1 MAFMPKVLVVGSYFS
16 VADEVNGPPRQRMH
30 AETELCPMRPNL
42 VLQPLRSLSL
52 VFALISAGAYAH
64 EGMWLPTLLKSIE
77 GDLHTAG
84 LKLSAEDIYSINQS
98 SLKDAIVLFGGGCT
112 AEVIS
117 DQGLILT
124 NHHCGFG
131 AITDHST
138 VENDRLKNG
147 FWAMNKGEELRNP
160 SLTAT
165 FVIRMEDVTDRI
177 IPQLAAGLTELQRR
191 EAVGKL
197 AEGLTKQATEGT
209 HYKAVVR
216 PFNYGNSY
224 YLIVTETFRDV
235 RLVGAPPSA
244 IGKFGGDTDN
254 WMWPRHNADMS
265 LFRIYA
271 GPENKPADPADT
283 NVPFTPRH
291 VLPMSLEGPVEG
303 EYAMIFGFPGSTQRY
318 LSSYAVSYV
327 LEKADPMRV
336 EMRTASLEVIDAAM
350 RSSDLTRLQY
360 ADKQAGISNAWK
372 KWIGEMRGL
381 KELNT
386 LQRKREQEIEYLAKA
401 SDAGRQDL
409 VNILPELKNAYV
421 DYVPYATAR
430 DLFVEMAYYGPEVLR
445 FADGFQELVEEHLR
459 LSTEGKL
466 GSTTAERLAGAEG
479 YFKNY
484 DVEVD
489 KRVFKALLPIYRK
502 HVPAQL
508 APEVLKEIDTR
519 FKGNGDAWVDA
530 LYARSVFTNLPALRK
545 ALAKP
550 GKGSMKKLS
559 RDPLY
564 RVSRSFFTTFLDKVR
579 PAHAALSD
587 RIETAMRTYV
597 KGMMDL
603 YPDRTFW
610 PDANSTLRLSYGKV
624 EGSQPRDGVNYEH
637 FTTLEGVLEKYV
649 PGDVEFDVPQ
659 RLLDLHKAKDY
670 GPYGVNGTM
679 PVCFTSSLHTTGGN
693 SGSPVLNGRGE
704 LIGLNFDRSWES
716 TMSDIQF
723 DPQKCRNI
731 CVDVRYMLF
740 LIDKFAG
747 AGHLIEEM
755 KLAPAPAPLTMIK
768 LPLHR

>member
-1 MAFMPKVLVVGSYFS
+1 MRVFRSIPLLVALFHLPAF
-16 VADEVNGPPRQRMH
+16 
-30 AETELCPMRPNL
+30 
-42 VLQPLRSLSL
+42 
-52 VFALISAGAYAH
+52 AH

-77 GDLHTAG
+77 GDLQSAG
-84 LKLSAEDIYSINQS
+84 LKLSAEDIYSINRS

-112 AEVIS
+112 AEVIGR
-117 DQGLILT
+117 DGLILT
-124 NHHCGFG
+124 NHHCGFS

-147 FWAMNKGEELRNP
+147 FWAANKGEELRNP
-160 SLTAT
+160 GLSAT
-165 FVIRMEDVTDRI
+165 FIIRMEDVSDRI
-177 IPQLAAGLTELQRR
+177 LPQLDPAMSEAARR
-191 EAVGKL
+191 DVVASLSEPIVK
-197 AEGLTKQATEGT
+197 EATEGT
-209 HYKAVVR
+209 HYRAVVR

-224 YLIVTETFRDV
+224 YLIVSETFRDV

-271 GPENKPADPADT
+271 GPDNKPADPSDA
-283 NVPFTPRH
+283 NVPFSPRH

-303 EYAMIFGFPGSTQRY
+303 EYAMIFGFPGNTQRY
-318 LSSYAVSYV
+318 LTSYAVSYV

-350 RSSDLTRLQY
+350 RSSDRTRLQY

-386 LQRKREQEIEYLAKA
+386 LARKREQEQAFLARA
-401 SDAGRQDL
+401 TSAGRSDL
-409 VNILPELKNAYV
+409 LTVLPELEKAYAE
-421 DYVPYATAR
+421 YIPYATAR

-445 FADGFQELVEEHLR
+445 FADGFQGLVLEHAQ
-459 LSTEGKL
+459 LSAQGKL
-466 GSTTAERLAGAEG
+466 QAERDQRLAAADA
-479 YFKNY
+479 YFQNY

-489 KRVFKALLPIYRK
+489 KRVFKALMPIYRK
-502 HVPAQL
+502 HVPAAL
-508 APEVLKEIDTR
+508 APAFLKELDTR
-519 FKGNGDAWVDA
+519 YKGNVNAWVDA
-530 LYARSVFTNLPALRK
+530 LYAKSAFTDAARLKK
-545 ALAKP
+545 AFAKPKASSYAKLAK
-550 GKGSMKKLS
+550 
-559 RDPLY
+559 DPLFQ
-564 RVSRSFFTTFLDKVR
+564 VSRSIFTNFLQEVR
-579 PAHAALSD
+579 PQHTVLSE
-587 RIETAMRTYV
+587 RIEGAMRRYV
-597 KGMMDL
+597 KGQMDL
-603 YPDRTFW
+603 EPGRTFW

-624 EGSQPRDGVNYEH
+624 EGSSPRDGVAYKP
-637 FTTLEGVLEKYV
+637 FTTLDGVMEKYI

-659 RLLDLHKAKDY
+659 RLIDLYRAKDY
-670 GPYGVNGTM
+670 GRYGVNGTL

-723 DPQKCRNI
+723 DPEKCRNI
-731 CVDVRYMLF
+731 CVDVRYILF
-740 LIDKFAG
+740 LIDKYAG
-747 AGHLIEEM
+747 ATHLLDEM
-755 KLAPAPAPLTMIK
+755 ILAPAPAPMPLIE

>member
-1 MAFMPKVLVVGSYFS
+1 MYAF
-16 VADEVNGPPRQRMH
+16 
-30 AETELCPMRPNL
+30 
-42 VLQPLRSLSL
+42 
-52 VFALISAGAYAH
+52 GARAH

-77 GDLHTAG
+77 GDLQNAG
-84 LKLSAEDIYSINQS
+84 LKLSTEDIYSINSS
-98 SLKDAIVLFGGGCT
+98 SLKDAVVLFGGGCT

-124 NHHCGFG
+124 NHHCGFS

-147 FWAMNKGEELRNP
+147 FWAASKAEELRNP
-160 SLTAT
+160 GLTAT
-165 FVIRMEDVTDRI
+165 FVVRMEDVTDRI
-177 IPQLAAGLTELQRR
+177 LPQLAAGLTEAQRR
-191 EAVGKL
+191 DAVNKL
-197 AEGLTKQATEGT
+197 AGTLTKEAIEGT

-271 GPENKPADPADT
+271 GPDNKPADPADA
-283 NVPFTPRH
+283 NIPFTPRH

-318 LSSYAVSYV
+318 LSSYAVEYV
-327 LEKADPMRV
+327 MEKADPMRV
-336 EMRTASLEVIDAAM
+336 AMRTASLEVIDAAM
-350 RSSDLTRLQY
+350 RSSDVTRLQY

-372 KWIGEMRGL
+372 KWIGELRGL

-386 LQRKREQEIEYLAKA
+386 LQRKREYEEAYRAKA
-401 SDAGRQDL
+401 LENGSAHYAEVLPALKELYAG
-409 VNILPELKNAYV
+409 
-421 DYVPYATAR
+421 YVPYATAR
-430 DLFVEMAYYGPEVLR
+430 DLFVEMVYYGPEILR
-445 FADGFQELVEEHLR
+445 FADGFREVVEEHAR
-459 LSTEGKL
+459 LTEEGKL
-466 GSTTAERLAGAEG
+466 SVGVAERLAAAEG
-479 YFKNY
+479 YFKSY

-489 KRVFKALLPIYRK
+489 KRIFKALLPIYRS
-502 HVPAQL
+502 HVPAHL
-508 APEVLKEIDTR
+508 APDILVEIDGK
-519 FKGNGDAWVDA
+519 FKGDANAWVDD
-530 LYARSVFTNLPALRK
+530 LYARSIFADEARLSK
-545 ALAKP
+545 AFAKP
-550 GKGSMKKLS
+550 GAKAMKKIA
-559 RDPLY
+559 RDPAFKA
-564 RVSRSFFTTFLDKVR
+564 SRSFFRNFLEQVR
-579 PAHAALSD
+579 PEHAALSD
-587 RIETAMRTYV
+587 RIETSMRTYV
-597 KGMMDL
+597 KGMMEL
-603 YPDRTFW
+603 YPEKTYW

-624 EGSQPRDGVNYEH
+624 EGSRPRNGITYEP

-659 RLLDLHKAKDY
+659 RLLDLYKAKDY
-670 GPYGVNGTM
+670 GPYGVDGTM

-723 DPQKCRNI
+723 DPDKCRNI

-747 AGHLIEEM
+747 ARHLIEEM
-755 KLAPAPAPLTMIK
+755 KLVPRPAPVSVIE

>member
-1 MAFMPKVLVVGSYFS
+1 MAVRIL
-16 VADEVNGPPRQRMH
+16 D
-30 AETELCPMRPNL
+30 RPSTHMSIERL
-42 VLQPLRSLSL
+42 LLSLSVIIAQL
-52 VFALISAGAYAH
+52 AHGH

-77 GDLHTAG
+77 GDLQSAG
-84 LKLSAEDIYSINQS
+84 LKLSAEDIYSINRS

-117 DQGLILT
+117 GQGLILT
-124 NHHCGFG
+124 NHHCGFS

-147 FWAMNKGEELRNP
+147 FWAANKAEELRNP
-160 SLTAT
+160 GLTAT
-165 FVIRMEDVTDRI
+165 FVIRMEDVSDRI
-177 IPQLAAGLTELQRR
+177 LPQLAAGLTEPQRR
-191 EAVGKL
+191 EAVAKL
-197 AEGLTKQATEGT
+197 AEGLTKAATEGT

-216 PFNYGNSY
+216 PFNHGNSY

-235 RLVGAPPSA
+235 RLVGAPPSS

-271 GPENKPADPADT
+271 GPDNTPADPSDA
-283 NVPFTPRH
+283 NIPFTPRH

-350 RSSDLTRLQY
+350 RSSDVTRLQY

-372 KWIGEMRGL
+372 KWIGEIRGL

-386 LQRKREQEIEYLAKA
+386 LQRKREQESEYLAKA
-401 SDAGRQDL
+401 TDAGRQDL
-409 VNILPELKNAYV
+409 VNVLPELKNAYV
-421 DYVPYATAR
+421 EYVPYATAR
-430 DLFVEMAYYGPEVLR
+430 DLFVELVYYGPEVLR
-445 FADGFQELVEEHLR
+445 FADGFHELVDEQAR
-459 LSTEGKL
+459 LNTEGKL
-466 GSTTAERLAGAEG
+466 SSTTAQLLANAEG

-502 HVPAQL
+502 HVPAAL
-508 APEVLKEIDTR
+508 APVALQEIDTR
-519 FKGNGDAWVDA
+519 FKGDADAWVDA

-550 GKGSMKKLS
+550 GKASMKKLAK
-559 RDPLY
+559 DPLY
-564 RVSRSFFTTFLDKVR
+564 RVSRSIFSTFLDQVR
-579 PAHAALSD
+579 PTHAGLSD

-624 EGSQPRDGVNYEH
+624 EGSRPRDGVTYEH

-649 PGDVEFDVPQ
+649 PGDTEFDVPQ
-659 RLLDLHKAKDY
+659 RLIDLHKAKDY

-723 DPQKCRNI
+723 DPEKCRNI

-747 AGHLIEEM
+747 ARHLIEEM
-755 KLAPAPAPLTMIK
+755 KLAPAPVAVPMIS